1 MHVQSDN
8 TVAAI
13 KNDPANQV
21 FAKSLELSQRIVF
34 HSNNIIVLH
43 SNITHA

>member
-34 HSNNIIVLH
+34 HSNKIIVLH
-43 SNITHA
+43 SSITHA